1 MASSEGYQLLAGDL
15 HAVLDKMK
23 VDMLQI
29 TKFKEK
35 ELEMDHL
42 ISRWYYKK
50 ILDANSSSAKKY
62 VQLQG
67 WPLEIKT

>member
-1 MASSEGYQLLAGDL
+1 
-15 HAVLDKMK
+15 MK
-23 VDMLQI
+23 GDMLQT
-29 TKFKEK
+29 TKYKEM

-50 ILDANSSSAKKY
+50 ILDTNSSPALKY

-67 WPLEIKT
+67 RPREYKRWLDKI